1 MNKKILPL
9 LAAIIFLN
17 SVSSAQSF
25 DIRKAGP
32 ETWLKSWLLCGP
44 IGLNEKADQA
54 GSARHLEGFSNDYLL
69 RSGGEANPNI
79 REGDV
84 VHIKGKSLKW
94 FRFTSPDSII
104 DLDKT
109 FSGMDRVMAY
119 AYTEINTDE
128 PGIVVIGLGT
138 NDGGSLWLNGSKVWD
153 YSPARPLSVDNDL
166 IPVALKKGVNK
177 LLLKVEDKGNRW
189 EFCARLLPFSAEK
202 LVENGTFFRIN
213 TASNGTAKLTTDL
226 SEDLLKEVVKKLE
239 LRISDQNQAVISQII
254 TETGFMRPLDIP
266 SSEYQPYSASFE
278 ITLRSGEILRQ
289 KIGFYAGLRKE
300 HTLFS
305 SGYTDYTITTAS
317 GASLSEKWAAREL
330 QHWIREAGGVTLPI
344 DSSGSVLSGPRIA
357 IGFTGEVKALTGS
370 TAPADQD
377 ESFRYLSID
386 GNIFIWGGRM
396 RGSMYGVISFLERE
410 LGCRWY
416 TPRVTSVPQKNEY
429 VFVHLDHSE
438 KPGIRVRNDF
448 YYEAF
453 DPLWAARNRMNGAM
467 SDRKQ
472 PGGTESYW
480 AVHTFYP
487 LMPPSE
493 FFNKHP
499 EYYSLINGKRTDT
512 NAQLCLSNPDVLK
525 IITERIKK
533 TMKENPDYLI
543 YDVSQNDCYNPC
555 QCEKCQAIAKK
566 YGGES
571 GVIIWFVNQ
580 VAEEVKKEFPDKFI
594 GTLAYQYTR
603 TPPEN
608 IHPLDNVVVRLCSIE
623 CCFAHDFNSCPENAS
638 FLHDLRKWS
647 SLAPHMY
654 IWDYVV
660 NFSHYILP
668 YPNFSVL
675 QPNIRTF
682 RENNSIGIMEQAA
695 YQGRGGEF
703 SELRSYLIAR
713 LLWDPE
719 CNTEEVINDF
729 ISGYYGRSGVF
740 IRKYFDLLQ
749 GSIRPDTHIH
759 LGLSPTNRIF
769 SDQFVNDAAEIF
781 RQAEKVADNDEILK
795 RVEMASLPLL
805 YLKCLRSP
813 SLSKYDGSYEKFCRI
828 TEREGVAFFAEAGA
842 AHRLAFHKLM
852 EEAGE

>member
-17 SVSSAQSF
+17 SVIGAQSF

-32 ETWLKSWLLCGP
+32 GTWLKSWLLCGP
-44 IGLNEKADQA
+44 IGLNENKDQT
-54 GSARHLEGFSNDYLL
+54 GSAKHLDGFINDYLL
-69 RSGGEANPNI
+69 KSGGEANPDI
-79 REGDV
+79 REGAV
-84 VHIKGKSLKW
+84 VHYKGKSFKW

-109 FSGMDRVMAY
+109 FAGKDKVLAY
-119 AYTEINTDE
+119 AYNEIITEE

-138 NDGGSLWLNGSKVWD
+138 NDGGSLWLNGSRVWD
-153 YSPARPLSVDNDL
+153 YAPARPLSVDNDM
-166 IPVALKKGVNK
+166 IPVELKKGVNK
-177 LLLKVEDKGNRW
+177 LLLKIEDKGNKW
-189 EFCARLLPFSAEK
+189 EFCARLLPFSAKK
-202 LVENGTFFRIN
+202 LVDNGTFFRI
-213 TASNGTAKLTTDL
+213 TTSSNGTAKLTSDL
-226 SEDLLKEVVKKLE
+226 SEDLLSEIVENLE
-239 LRISDQNQAVISQII
+239 LRITNQNKTLVSHLTWDVSFKRQLD
-254 TETGFMRPLDIP
+254 MPLR
-266 SSEYQPYSASFE
+266 EYQPYTASVE
-278 ITLRSGEILRQ
+278 IKLMSGELLRQ
-289 KIGFYAGLRKE
+289 QIDFYAGQRKE
-300 HTLFS
+300 YTLFN
-305 SGYTDYTITTAS
+305 SGHSDYTIITAP
-317 GASLSEKWAAREL
+317 GASSSEKWAAREL
-330 QHWIREAGGVTLPI
+330 QHWIREAGSVTIPI
-344 DSSGSVLSGPRIA
+344 DSSGRVLTGPQIA
-357 IGFTGEVKALTGS
+357 IGFTDAVKALTGS

-377 ESFRYLSID
+377 ESFRYLSRD
-386 GNIFIWGGRM
+386 GNIYIWGGRM
-396 RGSMYGVISFLERE
+396 RGSMYGVMSFLERE

-487 LMPPSE
+487 LLPPSE
-493 FFNKHP
+493 FFSRHP

-525 IITERIKK
+525 IITERIRK
-533 TMKENPDYLI
+533 TMRENPDYLI
-543 YDVSQNDCYNPC
+543 YDVSQNDCYSPC

-623 CCFAHDFNSCPENAS
+623 CCFAHDFNSCPENTS
-638 FLHDLRKWS
+638 FLNDLRKWS

-703 SELRSYLIAR
+703 SELRSYLIAK
-713 LLWDPE
+713 LLWDPD

-729 ISGYYGRSGVF
+729 ISGYYGRSGVY

-749 GSIRPDTHIH
+749 GTIKPETHIH
-759 LGLSPTNRIF
+759 LGLSPTDRIF
-769 SDQFVNDAAEIF
+769 SDQFVNDASELF
-781 RQAEKVADNDEILK
+781 LQAEKVADNNEILG

-805 YLKCLRSP
+805 YLKCLRAP
-813 SLSKYDGSYEKFCRI
+813 FLSKYDGSYDRFCRI
-828 TEREGVAFFAEAGA
+828 VKKEGVTFFAEAGEQ
-842 AHRLAFHKLM
+842 HRLAFHRMM